1 MPHPARALSLALLLA
16 LGAVSVPSPV
26 VAASPATLKR
36 STLQYDAA
44 DFEVV
49 EDEDRGMGGSVTL
62 MPVDGLA
69 ILGLQ
74 EYLDVPADRTAEGV
88 LDLFAD
94 KEQPAKPPYAL
105 ESGPAGWT
113 CRHSVADLNAP
124 GVDTV
129 LRCAVKDGD
138 DMFMLSVI
146 TNEDLTTPPLLAKLR
161 AVIATVRIASP
172 NP

>member
-1 MPHPARALSLALLLA
+1 MSRAVPALSLALLLA

-26 VAASPATLKR
+26 VAASPTALKR
-36 STLQYDAA
+36 STLQYDSA

-74 EYLDVPADRTAEGV
+74 EYLGVPADRTAERV
-88 LDLFAD
+88 LDLFVD

-113 CRHSVADLNAP
+113 CRHSVADLKAP

-138 DMFMLSVI
+138 DIFMLSVI
-146 TNEDLTTPPLLAKLR
+146 TNDDLTPSPLLAKLR
-161 AVIATVRIASP
+161 TLIATVRIATP
-172 NP
+172 AP